1 MHSKFIRLALL
12 CGFSLLLVHSA
23 IAQII
28 PAPATPPPI
37 VDPGAIIGPTPNPT
51 MPPITPPPAPT
62 VPPTPG
68 PTAMP
73 ELPPTPP
80 PLPTTPPSPP
90 PVSTPTVPPIN
101 PPPVS
106 TPTIP
111 PTPPPPPLA
120 TPTITPI
127 KPTPTVAPSPTIPP
141 TPGPTAMPEL
151 PPTPPP
157 LPTTP
162 PSPPPVVTPTV
173 PPAPTIPPAP
183 TVPPL
188 SSPPAIPVPSLDRAD
203 PQKAIAVIRYGPG
216 YTFALAPRNSQGRF
230 QKIAL
235 QPGQTITVLVNLSP
249 ADIGRPANL
258 QILDGGAVGGI
269 EVPEAGFPDIPGM
282 PAWPDIPI
290 EEIIGPVIDPNT
302 VIDTGQTLPVSPT
315 GQLAFGFRVGADVGL
330 HRVSIIVGGN
340 QYFFQFWRQDPSAL
354 NNNPG
359 MLRAY

>member
-1 MHSKFIRLALL
+1 MNSNFIRLALL

-37 VDPGAIIGPTPNPT
+37 IDPGTIIGPTPNPT
-51 MPPITPPPAPT
+51 MPPITPPPVPT
-62 VPPTPG
+62 VPPTPPVAT
-68 PTAMP
+68 PTI
-73 ELPPTPP
+73 PPV
-80 PLPTTPPSPP
+80 SPP
-90 PVSTPTVPPIN
+90 PVATPTIPPVSPPPVATPTVPPI
-101 PPPVS
+101 
-106 TPTIP
+106 T
-111 PTPPPPPLA
+111 
-120 TPTITPI
+120 
-127 KPTPTVAPSPTIPP
+127 
-141 TPGPTAMPEL
+141 
-151 PPTPPP
+151 
-157 LPTTP
+157 
-162 PSPPPVVTPTV
+162 PPPVVTPTV

-183 TVPPL
+183 TVPPI
-188 SSPPAIPVPSLDRAD
+188 SSPPPISVPPVLEQAD
-203 PQKAIAVIRYGPG
+203 PQRTTAIIRYGPG
-216 YTFALAPRNSQGRF
+216 YALALTPQNSQGRF

-235 QPGQTITVLVNLSP
+235 QPAQTITVLVRFSP
-249 ADIGRPANL
+249 ADIGKPANL

-282 PAWPDIPI
+282 PVFPDIPI

-302 VIDTGQTLPVSPT
+302 VIDTGQTLPVSPA
-315 GQLAFGFRVGADVGL
+315 GQLAFGFRIGADVGL